1 MERQYYEAYD
11 DRYRQVHGE
20 SLRWFAEA
28 PSPIVYDTVREF
40 GIEKQDRLLELGCGE
55 GRDARFLLEKGY
67 DLLATDI
74 SPAAVEFCQREFPEY
89 REHFRVLDCVKNGL
103 PERFDFLYAVAVIH
117 MLVPDADRNRFYG
130 FIRAHLTQKGIALIC
145 TMGDG
150 ITERHSDISTAF
162 TLQDRVHEATGRLLQ
177 LAGTSYRGI
186 SFDTFHAELHRNG
199 LEILKEG
206 ITLVEPDYGKMMYA
220 VVKKAGP

>member
-11 DRYRQVHGE
+11 DRYRQVHE
-20 SLRWFAEA
+20 ASLRWFAES
-28 PSPIVYDTVREF
+28 PSPIVYDAVREF
-40 GIEKQDRLLELGCGE
+40 GIQETDKLLEIGCGE

-74 SPAAVEFCQREFPEY
+74 SSAAVEFCRRELPE
-89 REHFRVLDCVKNGL
+89 FADNFQVLDCLKDIC
-103 PERFDFLYAVAVIH
+103 PKQFDLIYAVAVVH
-117 MLVPDADRNRFYG
+117 MLVRDSDRTQFYR
-130 FIRAHLTQKGIALIC
+130 FIREHLTDRGIALIC

-150 ITERHSDISTAF
+150 VTERQSDISTAF
-162 TLQDRVHEATGRLLQ
+162 HLQERIHEPTGKVLK
-177 LAGTSYRGI
+177 LAGTSYRGV
-186 SFDTFHAELHRNG
+186 SFATFEEELQKNG

-220 VVKKAGP
+220 VVKKADT